1 MMSNNY
7 ILTRHADL
15 RMKERNISIND
26 LDIAIKYPDI
36 LYKGKRG
43 EINAIK
49 EVEKQN
55 EYHI

>member
-1 MMSNNY
+1 
-7 ILTRHADL
+7 
-15 RMKERNISIND
+15 MKERNISIND